1 MTVRSNKP
9 AFSIR
14 EKLKELDYAH
24 VPYDRMPLGSCIGSA
39 FYHSSNTS
47 SNSYTITTTAQ
58 QNGYVIDPAFTY
70 YKRNPNSIL
79 YVEFQFN
86 IGDPEGYWRE
96 NILFDHTQEDAYT
109 SLIDTVI
116 IGGGSTSQSNSSDNS
131 LLESQKAVGI
141 IAGYVAGGSGASG
154 VTTNDNHYIPRNF
167 GGFIHHPS
175 NFVSICMTIG
185 ANSGNTIDIRDD
197 RYHSPK
203 AYVLEFLQ

>member
-1 MTVRSNKP
+1 MTVRANKP

-24 VPYDRMPLGSCIGSA
+24 VPYDKMPLGSCIGSA
-39 FYHSSNTS
+39 FYHSSNTGDDT
-47 SNSYTITTTAQ
+47 YTIDVGDQ
-58 QNGYVIDPAFTY
+58 NNGYVIDPTFTY
-70 YKRNPNSIL
+70 YKRDPNSIL

-96 NILFDHTQEDAYT
+96 TIHFDHTQENAYT
-109 SLIDTVI
+109 VDTTI
-116 IGGGSTSQSNSSDNS
+116 TGGGATAQGNSSSDS
-131 LLESQKAVGI
+131 LVESQKAVGVI
-141 IAGYVAGGSGASG
+141 SGYVVGPNAESG
-154 VTTNDNHYIPRNF
+154 VTSGDNHYIARNF

-185 ANSGNTIDIRDD
+185 TASGNTLNLRDD

-203 AYVLEFLQ
+203 AYVMEFLQ